1 MFRKFLLGS
10 FVYLSLPAAAVANPP
25 SVAVDIAPVH
35 SLVAQVMAGV
45 GEPDLIIQPGA
56 SPHAYSLRPSQARSL
71 SSADA
76 VFWVGEELTPWMEA
90 PLENLSASAK
100 KVTLLEVDGITLHGF
115 REGVTFEAHDHH
127 DDEHHDE
134 HADHDEHENHDDH
147 AGHDGEEHHDGH
159 AKHDDDVHHE
169 HGHDDHHGVHD
180 PHAWLDPEN
189 AKTWLRV
196 IAGTLSEL
204 DTANAAIYERNAGNA
219 IARLDEMIVSIRG
232 ETKSLH
238 DIRFI
243 VFHDAY
249 QYFERRFEVQA
260 TGAISIGD
268 ASDPSP
274 ARVKQ
279 IRDTVTDLGIRCVFT
294 EPQYNPEMVRSVFE
308 DTQVVTIG
316 VMDPLGADIAPGT
329 DHYANL
335 LGAMT
340 ASLKQCQ
347 D

>member
-10 FVYLSLPAAAVANPP
+10 FVYLSLPATAVANPP

-76 VFWVGEELTPWMEA
+76 VFWVGEQLTPWMEA
-90 PLENLSASAK
+90 PLENLSATAK

-115 REGVTFEAHDHH
+115 REGATFEAHDHH
-127 DDEHHDE
+127 DDEHHD
-134 HADHDEHENHDDH
+134 DHTKHDD
-147 AGHDGEEHHDGH
+147 DEHHDDH
-159 AKHDDDVHHE
+159 AKHDDDEHHDE
-169 HGHDDHHGVHD
+169 HGHDDHHHGEHD

-189 AKTWLRV
+189 AKVWLGV
-196 IAGTLSEL
+196 IAATLAEI
-204 DTANAAIYERNAGNA
+204 DAANAAVYKRNADSA
-219 IARLDEMIVSIRG
+219 IARMDDLIASIRNRA
-232 ETKSLH
+232 EALH

-249 QYFERRFEVQA
+249 QYFERRFDVRA
-260 TGAISIGD
+260 IGAISIGD

-274 ARVKQ
+274 ARVSE

-294 EPQYNPEMVRSVFE
+294 EPQFNPEMVRSVFE
-308 DTQVVTIG
+308 DTQVATIG
-316 VMDPLGADIAPGT
+316 VMDPLGVEFATGPE
-329 DHYANL
+329 HYAKL
-335 LGAMT
+335 IESLA
-340 ASLKQCQ
+340 ASLEQCKA
-347 D
+347 